1 MAVPNPLRWLLL
13 AVGRWLSDLELV
25 DRERI
30 ERTTDLA
37 WPRILTGIAR
47 MSKSVADVA
56 MVGLAIGPAA
66 IAGVGFGGAFWG
78 LAFALGGGVAGGTI
92 SLVSQRYGAE
102 AYDELSTVVTCS
114 AVVALLI
121 TIPIG
126 ILFAA
131 IPETLIELVGSG
143 SSEASIEYGADYI
156 RVLAV
161 GVPLAGLNLIGSR
174 ALVGADDAWTPML
187 VRGGGAIVNIGLN
200 ATFIFGFGMGVTGAA
215 LGTVLANVLVAGTFA
230 AGMLR
235 GSLPWIG
242 EFPVTVSLRSASIF
256 DRDILRDL
264 VRIASPLVVSN
275 TAGNVARFPLLFLV
289 GQFGETTVAAYVIG
303 RQVRNLLNTPGW
315 GFSLASS
322 SLVGQE
328 LGSGDENEAGLYGRD
343 ILRLAVATY
352 VIGAALA
359 VIFARPIAMGF
370 VNEASTL
377 PLATKFV
384 RVAALSV
391 VFWGV
396 SGAATGPLRA
406 SGDTRWPF
414 YANLLGRYGFAIP
427 LAALGAWTPLA
438 LWGIYASIL
447 AETIVP
453 AAVNYH
459 RFATGEWKA
468 ISREFRPEAAP
479 SDD

>member
-1 MAVPNPLRWLLL
+1 VSVPNPLRWLLL
-13 AVGRWLSDLELV
+13 AVGRWLARVELV

-30 ERTTDLA
+30 ERATELS
-37 WPRILTGIAR
+37 WPRIVTGIAR
-47 MSKSVADVA
+47 MSKSTADVA
-56 MVGLAIGPAA
+56 MVGIAIGPAA

-92 SLVSQRYGAE
+92 SLVSQRYGAGAHE
-102 AYDELSTVVTCS
+102 ELSTVVTCS
-114 AVVALLI
+114 VAAVLLI
-121 TIPIG
+121 TIPIAV
-126 ILFAA
+126 LFAVV
-131 IPETLIELVGSG
+131 PETLIELVGSG
-143 SSEASIEYGADYI
+143 AGESATGYGSTYLRI
-156 RVLAV
+156 LAI
-161 GVPLAGLNLIGSR
+161 GVPFAGLNLIGSR

-200 ATFIFGFGMGVTGAA
+200 ATFIFGLGLGVTGAA
-215 LGTVLANVLVAGTFA
+215 LGTVLANVLVAVTFA

-235 GSLPWIG
+235 GRLPGIG
-242 EFPVTVSLRSASIF
+242 EFPVTVSPIAAPLF
-256 DRDILRDL
+256 DAALLRDL
-264 VRIASPLVVSN
+264 TRIASPLVVSN

-328 LGSGDENEAGLYGRD
+328 LGTGDETEAAGYGRD
-343 ILRLAVATY
+343 ILYFAVTVYAIGAVA
-352 VIGAALA
+352 A

-377 PLATKFV
+377 PLATTFV
-384 RVAALSV
+384 RVSAISV

-427 LAALGAWTPLA
+427 LAMLGAWTPLG
-438 LWGIYASIL
+438 LWAIYGSIL
-447 AETIVP
+447 AETAVP

-459 RFATGEWKA
+459 RFASGEWMA
-468 ISREFRPEAAP
+468 ISREFRPDP
-479 SDD
+479 VPGDD

>member
-1 MAVPNPLRWLLL
+1 MSVPNPLRWLLL
-13 AVGRWLSDLELV
+13 AVGRRLAALDLV
-25 DRERI
+25 DVERI
-30 ERTTDLA
+30 ERATDLS
-37 WPRILTGIAR
+37 WPRIVTGLAR

-56 MVGLAIGPAA
+56 MVGIALGPAA

-114 AVVALLI
+114 TVAALAI

-126 ILFAA
+126 VLFAT
-131 IPETLIELVGSG
+131 IPETLIGLVGSG
-143 SSEASIEYGADYI
+143 SSEQSVEYGATYI
-156 RVLAV
+156 RVLSI

-200 ATFIFGFGMGVTGAA
+200 ATFIFGLGLGVTGAA

-235 GSLPWIG
+235 GSLPVMG
-242 EFPVTVSLRSASIF
+242 EFPVTVSLWSAPVF
-256 DRDILRDL
+256 DREIFRDL
-264 VRIASPLVVSN
+264 VRIASPLVLSN
-275 TAGNVARFPLLFLV
+275 TAGNAARFPLLFLV

-328 LGSGDENEAGLYGRD
+328 LGSGDENEAGAYGRD
-343 ILRLAVATY
+343 ILRFAVTVYA
-352 VIGAALA
+352 IGAIGA

-377 PLATKFV
+377 PLATTFV
-384 RVAALSV
+384 RVASLSV
-391 VFWGV
+391 IFWGV

-427 LAALGAWTPLA
+427 LAMLGVWTPLG
-438 LWGIYASIL
+438 LWAIYASIL
-447 AETIVP
+447 AETVVP

-459 RFATGEWKA
+459 RFASGEWKA
-468 ISREFRPEAAP
+468 ISREFRPDAVPA
-479 SDD
+479 DD

>member
-1 MAVPNPLRWLLL
+1 VAVPNPLRWVLLVVGSWL
-13 AVGRWLSDLELV
+13 ARVELV

-30 ERTTDLA
+30 ERTTELA
-37 WPRILTGIAR
+37 WPRVLTGIAR

-56 MVGLAIGPAA
+56 MVGIAIGPAA

-102 AYDELSTVVTCS
+102 AYGELSTVVTCS
-114 AVVALLI
+114 SIAALAI
-121 TIPIG
+121 TIPIAV
-126 ILFAA
+126 LFAA
-131 IPETLIELVGSG
+131 IPETLIGLVGSG
-143 SSEASIEYGADYI
+143 AGPAATDYGATYL
-156 RVLAV
+156 RVLSL

-187 VRGGGAIVNIGLN
+187 IRGGGAIVNIGLN
-200 ATFIFGFGMGVTGAA
+200 ATFIFALGMGVTGAA
-215 LGTVLANVLVAGTFA
+215 VGTVLANALVAATFA
-230 AGMLR
+230 AGMLL
-235 GSLPWIG
+235 GGLPWIG
-242 EFPVTVSLRSASIF
+242 EFPVTVSLRSAPIF
-256 DRDILRDL
+256 DRGIARDL

-275 TAGNVARFPLLFLV
+275 TSHNVARFPLLFLV
-289 GQFGETTVAAYVIG
+289 GQFGEVTVAAYVIG

-328 LGSGDENEAGLYGRD
+328 LGAGDEGEAGLFGRD
-343 ILRLAVATY
+343 ILRFAVATY
-352 VIGAALA
+352 AIGAVLA
-359 VIFARPIAMGF
+359 VVFARPIAMGF
-370 VNEASTL
+370 VNDPATL
-377 PLATKFV
+377 PQATTFV
-384 RVAALSV
+384 RVASLSV
-391 VFWGV
+391 IFWGV

-414 YANLLGRYGFAIP
+414 YANLLGLYGFAIP
-427 LAALGAWTPLA
+427 LAAVGAWTPLA
-438 LWGIYASIL
+438 LWAIYASIL
-447 AETIVP
+447 AETAVP

-459 RFATGEWKA
+459 RFSTGEWKA
-468 ISREFRPEAAP
+468 ISREFRPDAAP

>member
-1 MAVPNPLRWLLL
+1 MSVPNPLRWLLL
-13 AVGRWLSDLELV
+13 AVGRWLSRVELV

-114 AVVALLI
+114 AVAALLI
-121 TIPIG
+121 TIPIAV
-126 ILFAA
+126 LFAA
-131 IPETLIELVGSG
+131 IPETLIGLVGSG
-143 SSEASIEYGADYI
+143 SSEASIEYGAQYI
-156 RVLAV
+156 QVLAI

-187 VRGGGAIVNIGLN
+187 VRGGGAIVNIALN
-200 ATFIFGFGMGVTGAA
+200 ATFIFGLGMGVTGAA

-235 GSLPWIG
+235 GSLPGIG
-242 EFPVTVSLRSASIF
+242 EFPVTVALGSAPIF
-256 DRDILRDL
+256 DREILRDL

-328 LGSGDENEAGLYGRD
+328 LGTGDEREAGLYGRD

-352 VIGAALA
+352 AIGAALA

-459 RFATGEWKA
+459 RFATGEWKT
-468 ISREFRPEAAP
+468 ISREFRPDTAP
-479 SDD
+479 GDD

>member
-114 AVVALLI
+114 AVAALLI

-200 ATFIFGFGMGVTGAA
+200 ATFIFGLGMGVTGAA

-242 EFPVTVSLRSASIF
+242 EFPVTVSLRSAPIF